1 MDEPEC
7 ANEIREVME
16 SHRIGT
22 QLVEQLWP
30 RMNCVMVY
38 DVDRL
43 STSFELLRTYCGSRV
58 HYLFAGISSPEGTF
72 SAALNLDDPQTVLTP
87 TVSSCHFTCGGKI
100 KKKTVP
106 SNISTNFSSFSR
118 ERLLLLLNYTKM
130 RYADLYNWIILSIF
144 APVNDKCL

>member
-1 MDEPEC
+1 MDEPER

-30 RMNCVMVY
+30 RINCVMVY

-43 STSFELLRTYCGSRV
+43 STSFELLRTYCCSRV

-72 SAALNLDDPQTVLTP
+72 SAALNLDDPQTVLIPDSVFLPMMWKPALMASWT
-87 TVSSCHFTCGGKI
+87 G
-100 KKKTVP
+100 
-106 SNISTNFSSFSR
+106 
-118 ERLLLLLNYTKM
+118 
-130 RYADLYNWIILSIF
+130 F
-144 APVNDKCL
+144 A